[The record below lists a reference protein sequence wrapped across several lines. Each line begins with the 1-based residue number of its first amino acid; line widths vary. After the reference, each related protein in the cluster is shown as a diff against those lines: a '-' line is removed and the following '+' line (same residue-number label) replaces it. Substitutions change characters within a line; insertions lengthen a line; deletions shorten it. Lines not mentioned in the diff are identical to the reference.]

1 MCICYASAKHINCQ
15 YHTNVR
21 GTHAFSANYSYLYS
35 LAERA
40 VKRNRCLDNSI
51 RMISACIETMQSTRP
66 TDRRCLCCCLYIY
79 LSLFSG
85 EETRDLF
92 LCCLSNR
99 YYLPRRQHATIR
111 LLATRILYKKQML
124 QNTQRQH
131 AYIMCVCE
139 CMVMCGILM

>member
-1 MCICYASAKHINCQ
+1 
-15 YHTNVR
+15 
-21 GTHAFSANYSYLYS
+21 
-35 LAERA
+35 
-40 VKRNRCLDNSI
+40 
-51 RMISACIETMQSTRP
+51 MISACIETMQSTRP

-131 AYIMCVCE
+131 AYIMCVCD
-139 CMVMCGILM
+139 CMYGHVWYIDVRRVDRSSSSCVITSASSSEPSVGMHIIFVRIRTICINVTHVK